1 MTKTTTRIVSLAKE
15 QFRPAEETLAKALEN
30 DPTAEYFFPN
40 VSKRLGRLRWLYRV
54 CLRYALRYGAV
65 DTVERVDGVAV
76 WFRPEFTAWTWPRMF
91 RTGMLAAPWAVGWSA
106 TRRILTFI
114 RASAAVHSRAIA
126 GPHWYL
132 STLGVRPE
140 CQGQGLGASL
150 VRHGLRRAQADG
162 LPCYLETTTE
172 RAVAFYLKNGFQL
185 VRQGRVTG
193 NGPHVF
199 GLLAGR

>member
-1 MTKTTTRIVSLAKE
+1 MTRTHTKVVALSRE
-15 QFRPAEETLAKALEN
+15 QSQPAEVTLAKALAN
-30 DPTAEYFFPN
+30 DPMMAYSFPN
-40 VSKRLGRLRWLYRV
+40 VVKRPGRLHWLCRT
-54 CLRYALRYGAV
+54 CFRYGLRYGAV
-65 DTVERVDGVAV
+65 DAVEGVDGVAV
-76 WFRPEFTAWTWPRMF
+76 WFRPGFTALTWPRML
-91 RTGMLAAPWAVGWSA
+91 RAGMLAAPWAVGWRA
-106 TRRILTFI
+106 TRRMLTFL
-114 RASAAVHSRAIA
+114 RCSATVHSRAIA

-132 STLGVRPE
+132 ATLGVRPE
-140 CQGQGLGASL
+140 CQGQGLGAAL
-150 VRHGLRRAQADG
+150 VRHGLERARTDG